1 VIGRAGQLPNR
12 AARPDGR
19 ADRFLARAKALR
31 DRVARPGERVK
42 VLRDRVI
49 PPESRAGRLLQRAL
63 CLQDK
68 AFGLLRFKSLVHD
81 PRVTSRVGTWLGIA
95 FTICFVTGVI
105 SHFIQHP
112 AAWFYWP
119 SRPVNLY
126 RITQGAHVISG
137 VAAIPL
143 LIAKLWTVYPKLFER
158 PAVKSALHALER
170 ISILVLAGAAFF
182 ELASGTFNAAQNY
195 PWSFFFTTAHY
206 AVAWIAFGSLL
217 VHIAVKLPL
226 IRETRKREIDVGRR
240 AFLRTTWLT
249 SGVAVLVFGGSTIP
263 FLRNVSAL
271 SERSN
276 NGRQGLPVNR
286 TAMQASV
293 ETVDSSWRLEVKG
306 PNGTTLF
313 SREQLQ
319 TMRQTTAALP
329 IACVEG
335 WSQTANWTGVPVM
348 DLLKAVGA
356 PPGSTLRVT
365 SLEKGGLYNSSTL
378 PGTHTSDPLTLL
390 ALRLEGRT
398 LDLDHGYPCRII
410 APSRPGVLQTKW
422 VRRLEVIT

>member
-1 VIGRAGQLPNR
+1 LSRERAIG
-12 AARPDGR
+12 
-19 ADRFLARAKALR
+19 LR
-31 DRVARPGERVK
+31 DR
-42 VLRDRVI
+42 L
-49 PPESRAGRLLQRAL
+49 GRLRELAKNPPGRLGVLAARARAA
-63 CLQDK
+63 QDK
-68 AFGLLRFKSLVHD
+68 AFGLLRFKSLAHD
-81 PRVTSRVGTWLGIA
+81 PKVTSRIGGWLGIA

-158 PAVKSALHALER
+158 PAVKSVLHGLER

-217 VHIAVKLPL
+217 VHIAVKLPI
-226 IRETRKREIDVGRR
+226 IRESLGKEKRREIDVGRR

-276 NGRQGLPVNR
+276 DGLQGLPVNR
-286 TAMQASV
+286 TAKEAGV
-293 ETVDSSWRLEVKG
+293 ATVDSSWRLEIIG
-306 PNGTTLF
+306 PNGTTTF

-319 TMRQTTAALP
+319 SMRQTTAALP

-335 WSQTANWTGVPVM
+335 WSQTANWSGVPVM
-348 DLLKAVGA
+348 DLLEAVGA
-356 PPGSTLRVT
+356 PQGSSLRVS
-365 SLEKGGLYNSSTL
+365 SLEKGGLYNSTTL
-378 PGTHTSDPLTLL
+378 PGTHTADPLTLL
-390 ALRLEGRT
+390 ALRLEGKV

-422 VRRLEVIT
+422 VKRLEVIV

>member
-1 VIGRAGQLPNR
+1 MVRRAP
-12 AARPDGR
+12 A
-19 ADRFLARAKALR
+19 
-31 DRVARPGERVK
+31 
-42 VLRDRVI
+42 VLIR
-49 PPESRAGRLLQRAL
+49 
-63 CLQDK
+63 LQDK
-68 AFGLLRFKSLVHD
+68 AFGLLRFRSPAHD
-81 PRVTSRVGTWLGIA
+81 TKVTSRVGTWLGIA
-95 FTICFVTGVI
+95 FTICFVTGLL

-112 AAWFYWP
+112 TSWFYWP

-158 PAVKSALHALER
+158 PAVKSVLHALER

-195 PWSFFFTTAHY
+195 PWNFFFTTAHY
-206 AVAWIAFGSLL
+206 AVAWVAFGSLL

-226 IRETRKREIDVGRR
+226 IRESLSREKRREIDVSRR

-263 FLRNVSAL
+263 FLRNVSAV

-276 NGRQGLPVNR
+276 NGLQGLPVNR
-286 TAMQASV
+286 TAAQAAV
-293 ETVDSSWRLEVKG
+293 DTVDSSWRLEVVG
-306 PNGTTLF
+306 PRGTRTF
-313 SREQLQ
+313 SRLELQ
-319 TMRQTTAALP
+319 AMRQTTAALP

-335 WSQTANWTGVPVM
+335 WSQTANWSGVPVM
-348 DLLKAVGA
+348 DLLAAVGA
-356 PPGSTLRVT
+356 PAGSSVRVS

-390 ALRLEGRT
+390 ALRLEGHT
-398 LDLDHGYPCRII
+398 LDLDHGYPARII

-422 VRRLEVIT
+422 VHRLEVIT

>member
-1 VIGRAGQLPNR
+1 MSQLTE
-12 AARPDGR
+12 RPT
-19 ADRFLARAKALR
+19 
-31 DRVARPGERVK
+31 
-42 VLRDRVI
+42 
-49 PPESRAGRLLQRAL
+49 PPSGRLRRLQELIKHPPGRL
-63 CLQDK
+63 GVLVDRGKRLQDK

-81 PRVTSRVGTWLGIA
+81 PRVTARVGTWLGIA

-105 SHFIQHP
+105 SHFIQNP
-112 AAWFYWP
+112 GGWFYWP
-119 SRPVNLY
+119 SRPINLY
-126 RITQGAHVISG
+126 RITQGAHVVSG

-158 PAVKSALHALER
+158 PAVRSVLHALER

-195 PWSFFFTTAHY
+195 PWNFFFTTAHY
-206 AVAWIAFGSLL
+206 AVAWVAFGSLL

-226 IRETRKREIDVGRR
+226 IRESLSKEKRREIDVSRR

-276 NGRQGLPVNR
+276 DGLQGLPVNR
-286 TAMQASV
+286 TAKEASV
-293 ETVDSSWRLEVKG
+293 ATVDSSWRLEVVG
-306 PNGTTLF
+306 PQGTTMF

-348 DLLKAVGA
+348 DLLAAVGA
-356 PPGSTLRVT
+356 PPGSSLRVS
-365 SLEKGGLYNSSTL
+365 SLEKGGLYNSTTL
-378 PGTHTSDPLTLL
+378 PGTHTADPLTLL
-390 ALRLEGRT
+390 ALRLEGQV

>member
-1 VIGRAGQLPNR
+1 MVRRTPEVLTRLQDSANR
-12 AARPDGR
+12 A
-19 ADRFLARAKALR
+19 
-31 DRVARPGERVK
+31 
-42 VLRDRVI
+42 
-49 PPESRAGRLLQRAL
+49 
-63 CLQDK
+63 QDK
-68 AFGLLRFKSLVHD
+68 AFGLLKFKSLVHD

-95 FTICFVTGVI
+95 FTICFVTGVL

-112 AAWFYWP
+112 APWFYWP
-119 SRPVNLY
+119 SRPINLY

-158 PAVKSALHALER
+158 PAVKSLLHALER

-182 ELASGTFNAAQNY
+182 ELATGTFNAAQNY
-195 PWSFFFTTAHY
+195 PWSFFFPTAHY
-206 AVAWIAFGSLL
+206 AVAWVAFGSLL

-226 IRETRKREIDVGRR
+226 IREHRRKEIDVSRR

-276 NGRQGLPVNR
+276 NGEQGLPVNR
-286 TAMQASV
+286 TAAQANV
-293 ETVDSSWRLEVKG
+293 VTVDSSWRLEVAG

-319 TMRQTTAALP
+319 SMRQTTAALP

-335 WSQTANWTGVPVM
+335 WSQTATWSGVPVM

-356 PPGSTLRVT
+356 PAGSAVRVS
-365 SLEKGGLYNSSTL
+365 SLERAGLYNSTTL
-378 PGTHTSDPLTLL
+378 PGVHTSDPLTLL
-390 ALRLEGRT
+390 ALRLEGKV

>member
-1 VIGRAGQLPNR
+1 MTR
-12 AARPDGR
+12 
-19 ADRFLARAKALR
+19 LR
-31 DRVARPGERVK
+31 DLVRHPPGRLGVLVARGK
-42 VLRDRVI
+42 
-49 PPESRAGRLLQRAL
+49 A
-63 CLQDK
+63 LQDK

-81 PRVTSRVGTWLGIA
+81 PKVTSRIGTWLGIA

-119 SRPVNLY
+119 SRPINLY
-126 RITQGAHVISG
+126 RVTQGAHVISG

-158 PAVKSALHALER
+158 PAVKSVLHALER

-182 ELASGTFNAAQNY
+182 ELATGTFNAAQNY
-195 PWSFFFTTAHY
+195 PWNFFFPTAHY

-226 IRETRKREIDVGRR
+226 IRESLGKDRRREIDVGRR

-276 NGRQGLPVNR
+276 DGSQGLPVNR
-286 TAMQASV
+286 TAQQASV
-293 ETVDSSWRLEVKG
+293 RPVDASWRLEVVG
-306 PNGTTLF
+306 PQGTTTF

-319 TMRQTTAALP
+319 SMRQTTAALP

-335 WSQTANWTGVPVM
+335 WSQTANWSGVPVM
-348 DLLKAVGA
+348 DLLAAVGA
-356 PPGSTLRVT
+356 PKGSSLRVS
-365 SLEKGGLYNSSTL
+365 SLEQGGLYNSTTL
-378 PGTHTSDPLTLL
+378 PGTHTADPLTLL
-390 ALRLEGRT
+390 ALRLEGKV
-398 LDLDHGYPCRII
+398 LDLDHGFPCRII

-422 VRRLEVIT
+422 VKRLEVIT

>member
-1 VIGRAGQLPNR
+1 
-12 AARPDGR
+12 
-19 ADRFLARAKALR
+19 
-31 DRVARPGERVK
+31 
-42 VLRDRVI
+42 
-49 PPESRAGRLLQRAL
+49 
-63 CLQDK
+63 
-68 AFGLLRFKSLVHD
+68 
-81 PRVTSRVGTWLGIA
+81 
-95 FTICFVTGVI
+95 
-105 SHFIQHP
+105 
-112 AAWFYWP
+112 
-119 SRPVNLY
+119 
-126 RITQGAHVISG
+126 
-137 VAAIPL
+137 
-143 LIAKLWTVYPKLFER
+143 
-158 PAVKSALHALER
+158 
-170 ISILVLAGAAFF
+170 
-182 ELASGTFNAAQNY
+182 
-195 PWSFFFTTAHY
+195 
-206 AVAWIAFGSLL
+206 
-217 VHIAVKLPL
+217 
-226 IRETRKREIDVGRR
+226 
-240 AFLRTTWLT
+240 
-249 SGVAVLVFGGSTIP
+249 VLVFGGSTIP

>member
-1 VIGRAGQLPNR
+1 MNQLKDRHLTKRLPGRLAALLDRAKRLRELAKNPPGRAGELV
-12 AARPDGR
+12 
-19 ADRFLARAKALR
+19 ARAKR
-31 DRVARPGERVK
+31 
-42 VLRDRVI
+42 
-49 PPESRAGRLLQRAL
+49 
-63 CLQDK
+63 LQDK

-81 PRVTSRVGTWLGIA
+81 PRVTSRVGAWLGIA

-112 AAWFYWP
+112 VGWFSWP

-158 PAVKSALHALER
+158 PAVKSVLHALER

-206 AVAWIAFGSLL
+206 AVAWVAFGSLL

-226 IRETRKREIDVGRR
+226 IRESLSKEKRREIDVSRR

-276 NGRQGLPVNR
+276 SGLQGLPVNR
-286 TAMQASV
+286 TAKDASV
-293 ETVDSSWRLEVKG
+293 TTADSSWRLEVVG
-306 PNGTTLF
+306 PSGATTF

-335 WSQTANWTGVPVM
+335 WSQTANWSGVPVM
-348 DLLKAVGA
+348 DLLAAVGA
-356 PPGSTLRVT
+356 PPGSALRV
-365 SLEKGGLYNSSTL
+365 SSMEKGGLYNSTTL
-378 PGTHTSDPLTLL
+378 PGTHTADPLTLL
-390 ALRLEGRT
+390 ALRLEGQV

-422 VRRLEVIT
+422 VKRLEVIT

>member
-1 VIGRAGQLPNR
+1 MVRRAP
-12 AARPDGR
+12 A
-19 ADRFLARAKALR
+19 
-31 DRVARPGERVK
+31 
-42 VLRDRVI
+42 VLIR
-49 PPESRAGRLLQRAL
+49 
-63 CLQDK
+63 LQDK
-68 AFGLLRFKSLVHD
+68 VFGLLRFRSPAHD
-81 PRVTSRVGTWLGIA
+81 PKVTSRIGTWLGIA
-95 FTICFVTGVI
+95 FTVCFVTGVL

-112 AAWFYWP
+112 TSWFHWP

-137 VAAIPL
+137 VVAIPL

-158 PAVKSALHALER
+158 PAVKSVLHALER

-195 PWSFFFTTAHY
+195 PWNFFFTTAHY
-206 AVAWIAFGSLL
+206 AVAWVAFGSLL
-217 VHIAVKLPL
+217 VHIAVKLPI
-226 IRETRKREIDVGRR
+226 IRESLREDKRREIDVGRR

-263 FLRNVSAL
+263 FLRNVSAV

-276 NGRQGLPVNR
+276 NGSRGLPINR
-286 TAMQASV
+286 TAKEASV
-293 ETVDSSWRLEVKG
+293 ETVDSNWRLEVVG
-306 PNGTTLF
+306 PSGSRTF
-313 SREQLQ
+313 SRDQLQ
-319 TMRQTTAALP
+319 AMRQTTAALP

-335 WSQTANWTGVPVM
+335 WSQNANWSGVPVM
-348 DLLKAVGA
+348 DLLAAVGA
-356 PPGSTLRVT
+356 PAGSSVRVS
-365 SLEKGGLYNSSTL
+365 SLEKGGLYNSTTL

-422 VRRLEVIT
+422 VHRLEVIA

>member
-1 VIGRAGQLPNR
+1 MVRRAPAVLTRVQVR
-12 AARPDGR
+12 AN
-19 ADRFLARAKALR
+19 
-31 DRVARPGERVK
+31 
-42 VLRDRVI
+42 
-49 PPESRAGRLLQRAL
+49 Q
-63 CLQDK
+63 LQDK
-68 AFGLLRFKSLVHD
+68 AFGLLRFRSLVHD
-81 PRVTSRVGTWLGIA
+81 PRVTARVGTWLGIA
-95 FTICFVTGVI
+95 FTICFVTGLI

-112 AAWFYWP
+112 APWFYWP

-158 PAVKSALHALER
+158 PAVRSALHALER
-170 ISILVLAGAAFF
+170 ISVLVLAGAAFF
-182 ELASGTFNAAQNY
+182 ELASGAFNAAQNY
-195 PWSFFFTTAHY
+195 PWSFFFPTAHY
-206 AVAWIAFGSLL
+206 AVAWVAFGSLL

-226 IRETRKREIDVGRR
+226 IRESLSKQKRREIDVGRR

-276 NGRQGLPVNR
+276 NGTQGLPVNR
-286 TAMQASV
+286 TAMQANV
-293 ETVDSSWRLEVKG
+293 VTADSSWRLEVVG

-319 TMRQTTAALP
+319 SMKQTTAALP

-335 WSQTANWTGVPVM
+335 WSQTATWTGVPVM
-348 DLLKAVGA
+348 DLLAAIGA
-356 PPGSTLRVT
+356 PAGSAVRVS
-365 SLEKGGLYNSSTL
+365 SLERAGLYSSTTL
-378 PGTHTSDPLTLL
+378 PGAHTSDPLTLL
-390 ALRLEGRT
+390 ALRLEGKV
-398 LDLDHGYPCRII
+398 LNLDHGYPCRII

>member
-1 VIGRAGQLPNR
+1 
-12 AARPDGR
+12 
-19 ADRFLARAKALR
+19 
-31 DRVARPGERVK
+31 